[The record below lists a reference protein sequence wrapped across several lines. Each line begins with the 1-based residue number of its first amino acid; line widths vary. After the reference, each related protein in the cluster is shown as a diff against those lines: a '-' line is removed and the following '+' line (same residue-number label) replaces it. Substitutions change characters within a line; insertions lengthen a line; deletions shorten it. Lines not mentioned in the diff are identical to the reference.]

1 MTLLCAALAFYR
13 LGNSALTDTLLTG
26 GLGISF
32 GFQLSPV
39 VVAVQNALELD
50 DTGIGLSVLMFFR
63 LIGGAFGVS
72 LLTALLV
79 GELNAGALTVPGHAV
94 LGANPGIALLHL
106 DQAEAVNP
114 GLMEGLARVLR
125 AAFAHVFLYATVI
138 SALTAIGSFG
148 LKEIPLRTS

>member
-1 MTLLCAALAFYR
+1 MCAALAFYG
-13 LGNSALTDTLLTG
+13 LGRSVWIDTLLTG
-26 GLGISF
+26 GLGLSF

-39 VVAVQNALELD
+39 VVSVQNALELA

-63 LIGGAFGVS
+63 LIGGAFGVA

-79 GELNAGALTVPGHAV
+79 GELNAGASGIPGHGV

-106 DQAEAVNP
+106 DQSEGINP
-114 GLMEGLARVLR
+114 ALMQGLERVLH
-125 AAFAHVFLYATVI
+125 AAFAHVFLYATAI
-138 SALTAIGSFG
+138 SAVTAIGSFG